1 MTKTKRPLV
10 EVGKDLSRKIND
22 VTGRGMEALCGPI
35 MSEYK
40 ALAAQ
45 AKAMAGMASAVQ
57 KRIKNSADQLT
68 ETTFKEVN
76 KCLDSMNAYAGACE
90 VPKKLDI
97 SILDKSKHCPIF
109 SIFSDIVP
117 EPIANAM
124 VDAVNFIGDNMKS
137 TVDEMI
143 DKFGVKQS
151 NELNEALAAM
161 LAVPVATKQVMEEII
176 KVAKDNALTEALG
189 DLKDEILSPMM
200 DYGEFLQDMGVNDL
214 ITKMEKIEKCCLSC
228 LSGKDKRSFSSGGS
242 LKPMSKELRNIM
254 MLDQKGNFTLTP
266 MLGKDFKKISQFK
279 KVQSKLGDFM
289 KCGGK

>member
-1 MTKTKRPLV
+1 MIRMAKTKRPLV
-10 EVGKDLSRKIND
+10 EVGKDLSREIND
-22 VTGRGMEALCGPI
+22 VTDGGMEGLCGP
-35 MSEYK
+35 MMTEYK

-68 ETTFKEVN
+68 GTTFKEVN

-90 VPKKLDI
+90 IPKKLDI
-97 SILDKSKHCPIF
+97 SILDKSKHCPSF
-109 SIFSDIVP
+109 SEIVP

-124 VDAVNFIGDNMKS
+124 VDAVNFIGDKMKS

-143 DKFGVKQS
+143 DKFDVKQS
-151 NELNEALAAM
+151 NELNEALAA
-161 LAVPVATKQVMEEII
+161 LLEVPVATKQVMEEII

-214 ITKMEKIEKCCLSC
+214 ITKMEKIEKCLSSMC
-228 LSGKDKRSFSSGGS
+228 GKDKKSFSSGGS
-242 LKPMSKELRNIM
+242 SKPISKELRTTM

-266 MLGKDFKKISQFK
+266 MLGKDFGKISQFK